1 MKVIN
6 IIPNTT
12 IVEVYVDIARK
23 HNVSLL
29 ANDTSTIVFKVD
41 DGVYIILFQ
50 KGDNV
55 YMFGTKKLV
64 DVSFDTK
71 EGDIYVKEEEEKKEE
86 QQEKKEQKQQENK
99 ETKQQNQQQE
109 KKEQKQQE
117 NKETKQQD
125 NQQQEKKEEK
135 QQENKKTKQQ
145 NNQQQEKEEENTK
158 KYEFYYYSLD
168 LIVFKTKYGLGL
180 RKKKDKIVGWVNYY
194 RGNWVFNPVEN
205 FKDKELINK
214 IDNKLDIIIYQA
226 KKEGLIQQQ
235 ENQKKKPKVIPASYE
250 YRNGRFKLKKDTKKF
265 YKKYK

>member
-41 DGVYIILFQ
+41 GGVYIILFQ

-71 EGDIYVKEEEEKKEE
+71 EGDIYLKEEEQEKKEEEKKEE
-86 QQEKKEQKQQENK
+86 IAKQEEKKQENQQEKEVKQQ
-99 ETKQQNQQQE
+99 
-109 KKEQKQQE
+109 
-117 NKETKQQD
+117 

-135 QQENKKTKQQ
+135 QQENKETKQQ
-145 NNQQQEKEEENTK
+145 NNQQQEKKEENTK

-180 RKKKDKIVGWVNYY
+180 RKKKEDKIVGWVNYY
-194 RGNWVFNPVEN
+194 RGNWVFNPIET

-235 ENQKKKPKVIPASYE
+235 ERKQENQKKKPKVIPASYE
-250 YRNGRFKLKKDTKKF
+250 YRNGKFNLKKDTKKF